1 MICVPK
7 DAIFL
12 GFTCLEKWTLII
24 QVFITCSL
32 LFFDD
37 MDRRDFLKVSVVSSI
52 AVALPA
58 GVFAKNRKAKEK
70 KGWTNLPAD
79 GYVTEPAIQI
89 PVVADADVVVVGG
102 GPAGVTASIA
112 AARQGVGVL
121 LIERYNHLGGLWIGG
136 QVLPVLSTYG
146 RGYGGSPEKVVLG
159 IGDEICRKM
168 VDMGIAMDVKNKST
182 GGYDPTVDPEGAKY
196 FLDTMI
202 EQSGV
207 KMMYFSQAAGVHMS
221 GDRIDALIVEC
232 KSGRVAIRCR
242 AVVDTSGDGD
252 VFAWAGE
259 KFRQIPYHIGLMS
272 RLGNVDRINR
282 EAPGF
287 EAIRGIRANTPIPSV
302 SMMHMVGERNQDGL
316 DVFNLSRLQV
326 KYRKEIFEKVEAIK
340 KKPGYEEVFL
350 LDTASQLGV
359 RVTRVLEAMHTVTLE
374 DSMNY
379 KHYDDV
385 IGLSGASDSVNYN
398 AQKVVPAKR
407 PVWQIPYRALLPKN
421 TQNLLVA
428 GRCFSFDDGLAWD
441 AREIGTCFVT
451 GQAAGTAAAMAV
463 LERRSTHDI
472 DIDRLHSRLLSENV
486 RLDF

>member
-58 GVFAKNRKAKEK
+58 GVSAKNRKAKEK

-259 KFRQIPYHIGLMS
+259 KFRQIPYQ
-272 RLGNVDRINR
+272 
-282 EAPGF
+282 
-287 EAIRGIRANTPIPSV
+287 RGIRANTPIPSV

>member
-1 MICVPK
+1 
-7 DAIFL
+7 
-12 GFTCLEKWTLII
+12 
-24 QVFITCSL
+24 
-32 LFFDD
+32 
-37 MDRRDFLKVSVVSSI
+37 MDRRDFLKISAISTA
-52 AVALPA
+52 AVALPTGLSA
-58 GVFAKNRKAKEK
+58 RSRRNSEI
-70 KGWTNLPAD
+70 KGWTNLPFD
-79 GYVTEPAIQI
+79 GYVSEPAKQI

-112 AARQGVGVL
+112 AARQGVSVL

-146 RGYGGSPEKVVLG
+146 CGYGGSPEKVVQG
-159 IGDEICRKM
+159 IGDEICRRLL
-168 VDMGIAMDVKNKST
+168 DMGMAINVKSKST
-182 GGYDPTVDPEGAKY
+182 GGYNPVADPEGAKY
-196 FLDTMI
+196 LLDTMI
-202 EQSGV
+202 EQAGI
-207 KMMYFSQAAGVHMS
+207 KMLYFSQAVGVHMS

-259 KFRQIPYHIGLMS
+259 SFRQMPYHIGLMS
-272 RLGNVDRINR
+272 RMGNVDRIR
-282 EAPGF
+282 KDAPGF
-287 EAIRGIRANTPIPSV
+287 EEIKGIKGNTPIPSV

-326 KYRKEIFEKVEAIK
+326 KYRKEIFERVENIK
-340 KKPGYEEVFL
+340 KKPGYEDVFL
-350 LDTASQLGV
+350 LDTAAQLGV
-359 RVTRVLEAMHTVTLE
+359 RVTRVLEAVHTITLA

-379 KHYDDV
+379 QRYDDV
-385 IGLSGASDSVNYN
+385 VGLSGASDSINYN
-398 AQKVVPAKR
+398 GKKVAPKNR
-407 PVWQIPYRALLPKN
+407 PVWQIPYRALLPKK

-463 LERRSTHDI
+463 LERRSTHDL
-472 DIDRLHSRLLSENV
+472 DMKRLQAKLLAENV